1 VEFDNLTSTV
11 SNGIKTGALSEP
23 SIRCVLG
30 GFLPEPLHANE
41 IRAAPAAGF
50 LVVAPSHEES
60 PAPGAGSKSAQVGST
75 QFGEEILISIAHP

>member
-11 SNGIKTGALSEP
+11 SNGSKTGALSEP
-23 SIRCVLG
+23 SIRCVRGCL
-30 GFLPEPLHANE
+30 LPEPLHANE
-41 IRAAPAAGF
+41 IRAAPPAGF

-60 PAPGAGSKSAQVGST
+60 AAPRAGSKAAQVGST